1 VATPRAIFFD
11 LDDTLISAY
20 RAQPAKDLW
29 RTVFLE
35 RSGQIPG
42 ADIDDLV
49 SRVVATADSYW
60 AAPDN
65 DGDRWP
71 TMGEIRRTFVLDA
84 LSTIGLRDQDFAIE
98 CADAFTASREQGMT
112 LFEGAEET
120 LQTLQSQKV
129 SLTLITNG
137 ASLSQRWK
145 INRFDLAQY
154 FDHIQIE
161 EEAGVGKPHQDA
173 YQKALARI
181 DYAAEDVWMIG
192 DHLEND
198 VSGSQ
203 KLGLTGVWFNGHN
216 LERNNEVSP
225 HHEVNSHAE
234 LQQLL
239 FNQ

>member
-1 VATPRAIFFD
+1 MTTPRAIFFD

-29 RTVFLE
+29 RSVFLE
-35 RSGQIPG
+35 RTSRVPG
-42 ADIDDLV
+42 IDIEDLV
-49 SRVVATADSYW
+49 SRVIAIADSYW
-60 AAPDN
+60 ADPDYA
-65 DGDRWP
+65 GDRWP
-71 TMGEIRRTFVLDA
+71 TMGEVRRTFVLDA
-84 LSTIGLRDQDFAIE
+84 LAAIGLRDRDFAIE
-98 CADAFTASREQGMT
+98 CADAFTAAREQDMA

-120 LQTLQSQKV
+120 LQTLQSHRV

-161 EEAGVGKPHQDA
+161 EEAGVGKPHQEA

-181 DYAAEDVWMIG
+181 DNAPEDVWMIG

-198 VSGSQ
+198 VGGAQ
-203 KLGLTGVWFNGHN
+203 KLGLTGVWFNGHS
-216 LERNNEVSP
+216 LERNTDVSP

-239 FNQ
+239 FNR